1 MDSIPVSELISLV
14 FLGLFA
20 GAIGGLVGI
29 GGSLIIIPVL
39 TLLMDK
45 SQHLSQAAAMIVNV
59 FVAAPSLLRHH
70 QAQTV
75 RWDVMVRMLPFGL
88 VFILLGVW
96 ASNSFDGQVL
106 KKIFGTFLLYIIVF
120 NIMKLFEEARKIE
133 EKPERTGWIP
143 IGIVGTIM
151 GFTAGLLGIGGGAI
165 AAPLLQRICRL
176 SLRQSIATSAAVM
189 CITASIG
196 AWRKNVVLEDITNG
210 AAGLVPVDYK
220 DSLLIASCIV
230 PTAIIGALFGAKL
243 THVLPLRVLRIA
255 FISLMVWACVNM
267 LGLLPK

>member
-1 MDSIPVSELISLV
+1 MDSIPVVEIIWLV
-14 FLGLFA
+14 ILGLFA
-20 GAIGGLVGI
+20 GAVGGLVGI

-59 FVAAPSLLRHH
+59 FVAAPSLFRHH

-96 ASNSFDGQVL
+96 ASDKIDGNAL
-106 KKIFGTFLLYIIVF
+106 KKIFGAFLLYIIAF
-120 NIMKLFEEARKIE
+120 NIMKLFEEAKNNGD
-133 EKPERTGWIP
+133 KPERTGWIP

-165 AAPLLQRICRL
+165 AAPLLQRVCRL
-176 SLRQSIATSAAVM
+176 PLRQAIATSTAVM

-196 AWRKNVVLEDITNG
+196 AWTKNAGLDQITNG
-210 AAGLVPVDYK
+210 AAGAIAVTYK
-220 DSLLIASCIV
+220 DSLLIAICIV
-230 PTAIIGALFGAKL
+230 PTAIIGALFGARL
-243 THVLPLRVLRIA
+243 THVLPLRFLRIA
-255 FISLMVWACVNM
+255 FILLMLWACVNM
-267 LGLLPK
+267 LGLLP